1 MAGHFDAQVL
11 SRPFA
16 DCHRGANP
24 LASHGDSMS
33 SAFAILDSN
42 ALERAPLNTDPYQ
55 FVFASDVIR
64 GDARAKVIADAPTV
78 DSSGSIPLDRVAFGP
93 GFKALIDDLESP
105 AFREFVER
113 KFGVDLS
120 DCLTTVSVRG
130 RLSRASDGYVHTDL
144 AEKVI
149 SVLLYLN
156 DGWSESGGAI
166 RVLRSKN
173 LDDCALEIRP
183 LFGNMLVFRRSERS
197 WHGHLPYEGPRL
209 SLQFNWVSSLRR
221 SRQFWRHKF
230 NFLKSS
236 LSVRR

>member
-1 MAGHFDAQVL
+1 
-11 SRPFA
+11 
-16 DCHRGANP
+16 
-24 LASHGDSMS
+24 MS
-33 SAFAILDSN
+33 SAFAILDAS
-42 ALERAPLNTDPYQ
+42 ALEHAPLNSEPYQ
-55 FVFASDVIR
+55 FVFASEVIQA
-64 GDARAKVIADAPTV
+64 DARAKVLADSPRVAST
-78 DSSGSIPLDRVAFGP
+78 GSIALDRLSFGP

-105 AFREFVER
+105 AFREAIER
-113 KFGVDLS
+113 KFGIDLS
-120 DCLTTVSVRG
+120 KCLTTVSVRG

-156 DGWSESGGAI
+156 DEWSDTGGAI

-173 LDDCALEIRP
+173 LEDCALEIPP
-183 LFGNMLVFRRSERS
+183 LFGNMLIFRRSERS

-209 SLQFNWVSSLRR
+209 SVQFNWVSSTRR

-236 LSVRR
+236 LSPRR